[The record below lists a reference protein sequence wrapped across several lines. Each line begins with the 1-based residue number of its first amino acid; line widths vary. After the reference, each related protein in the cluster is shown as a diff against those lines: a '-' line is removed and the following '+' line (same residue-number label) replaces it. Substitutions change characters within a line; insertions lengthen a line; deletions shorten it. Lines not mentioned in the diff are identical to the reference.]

1 MANITY
7 GTNIQF
13 GTVDPTVSPTSGQ
26 DVLYINN
33 TTGELWYFNTLGNAW
48 ECVTCPG
55 TGTVGATNG
64 LTFTTP
70 NVLLGGTLIQ
80 NTTVQGAS
88 TYDMTWDDIRT
99 YNINTGRSPAA
110 SDSSLTMGSTS
121 VQGVIMTHT
130 DLVGLLQNSNFS
142 LNHTTSNIWDQRKGV
157 TDAASIAQYG
167 TSTSNPTVEISAI
180 NTSVSAKIFTVKKTG
195 YAFSNVPAMSGLTDL
210 LYYDTG
216 TGEISYGPGSTFTAV
231 YEYSISISGG
241 NSGSNLRIVATETGI
256 TASFASNVLTL
267 SSPTSGNRI
276 LSADWRLVSS
286 DVQSSADAGGSSNW
300 VRVVFQGTSGN
311 TSVSD
316 LRVPT
321 VQKSSIPTSGAI
333 ALTNAISVDMDNNPA
348 ISIVAVGSNSI
359 TVRVAGISTGGQG
372 YHLKFTNI

>member
-13 GTVDPTVSPTSGQ
+13 GAVDPTVSPTSGQ
-26 DVLYINN
+26 DVMYINN

-80 NTTVQGAS
+80 HTTVQGAS

-99 YNINTGRSPAA
+99 YNINTGRSPVA
-110 SDSSLTMGSTS
+110 SDTSITMGSTS
-121 VQGVIMTHT
+121 IQGLVMTHT
-130 DLVGLLQNSNFS
+130 DLAGGQQNSNFS
-142 LNHTTSNIWDQRKGV
+142 LNHTISNVWDQRNGV
-157 TDAASIAQYG
+157 TDSASITQYG
-167 TSTSNPTVEISAI
+167 TSTNDPTVEVSAV
-180 NTSVSAKIFTVKKTG
+180 NTSTSAKIFTVKKTG

-216 TGEISYGPGSTFTAV
+216 TGEISYGPAGTSASVF
-231 YEYSISISGG
+231 EYDIAITGG
-241 NSGSNLRIVATETGI
+241 NSGSSLRIVATETGI

-267 SSPTSGNRI
+267 SAPSAGNRI
-276 LSADWRLVSS
+276 LSADWRLVAA

-311 TSVSD
+311 TGVSD
-316 LRVPT
+316 LRIPT

-333 ALTNAISVDMDNNPA
+333 ALTNAISVDLDNNPA
-348 ISIVAVGSNSI
+348 ISIVGVGSGTI
-359 TVRVAGISTGGQG
+359 TVRVAGIASGAQG